1 MAIEGYLAQ
10 LKISFQVLQHT
21 IYAAVLAEQLQPVQN
36 ILGTQQLLLRTT
48 QTPGQT
54 VAADAGFA
62 QELLQT
68 THLIAVL
75 GQDLRVWIKKKQQ
88 DVLGFLEALK
98 VDYAPL
104 DIACNEDNRM
114 WMRENV
120 PVEKKPTNGI
130 PLPPQIF
137 NEESYCGDYET
148 FFDAKED
155 NAVYAFL
162 GLPPPP
168 GSKEAKEAYLLENGP
183 VENGTIVNGTDDAED
198 EENLE
203 AEEENIDDDTLK
215 REVPMEE
222 CNGDEHTE
230 EVEAEVGGETGE
242 EAAEEKVAEEKEA
255 VEDTE
260 ESLENTAPVKEEEA
274 QEEAEDEEAKGED
287 DQPVSEQE
295 EEDE

>member
-1 MAIEGYLAQ
+1 MVIKVFLA
-10 LKISFQVLQHT
+10 SSSGST
-21 IYAAVLAEQLQPVQN
+21 A
-36 ILGTQQLLLRTT
+36 
-48 QTPGQT
+48 
-54 VAADAGFA
+54 
-62 QELLQT
+62 
-68 THLIAVL
+68 
-75 GQDLRVWIKKKQQ
+75 IKKKQQ

-203 AEEENIDDDTLK
+203 AEEENIDDDTL
-215 REVPMEE
+215 
-222 CNGDEHTE
+222 
-230 EVEAEVGGETGE
+230 
-242 EAAEEKVAEEKEA
+242 
-255 VEDTE
+255 
-260 ESLENTAPVKEEEA
+260 APVKEEEA

-287 DQPVSEQE
+287 DQPVSEE
-295 EEDE
+295 EEELRQLEITDGVQHGRHNIANTVIRFTYGRRGPRGGGRRRSDRGSRAGRRG

>member
-1 MAIEGYLAQ
+1 MVIKVFLA
-10 LKISFQVLQHT
+10 SSSGST
-21 IYAAVLAEQLQPVQN
+21 A
-36 ILGTQQLLLRTT
+36 
-48 QTPGQT
+48 
-54 VAADAGFA
+54 
-62 QELLQT
+62 
-68 THLIAVL
+68 
-75 GQDLRVWIKKKQQ
+75 IKKKQQ

-168 GSKEAKEAYLLENGP
+168 GSKEAKEAYLENGP

-215 REVPMEE
+215 
-222 CNGDEHTE
+222 
-230 EVEAEVGGETGE
+230 
-242 EAAEEKVAEEKEA
+242 
-255 VEDTE
+255 
-260 ESLENTAPVKEEEA
+260 APVKEEEA
-274 QEEAEDEEAKGED
+274 QEEAEDEEAK
-287 DQPVSEQE
+287 QE